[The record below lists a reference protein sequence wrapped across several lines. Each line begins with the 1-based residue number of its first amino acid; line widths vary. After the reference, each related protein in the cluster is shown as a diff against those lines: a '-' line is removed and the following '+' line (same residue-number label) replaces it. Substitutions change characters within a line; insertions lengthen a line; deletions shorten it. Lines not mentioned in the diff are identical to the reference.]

1 MIQRLSPLIKK
12 AQLNTNQ
19 AGFSIVEIVV
29 ASAVFSLI
37 VTALFGALLYSNKS
51 AETAGTRARAVFLA
65 EEGLEA
71 ARNIRDENF
80 DNLFDGIHGLAA
92 FANQWHFSGMVNDIV
107 DIFTRQIE
115 ISTVDSNTK
124 QIVSRVFWD
133 VGLMNKGSVSL
144 TTRLT
149 NWQIIVQAVSSCSG
163 FCQSLGYTGGT
174 CRQVEQRC
182 VTEGEIYEAEGDQ
195 YCTEGQQADTCC
207 CAP

>member
-1 MIQRLSPLIKK
+1 MIQKPSPSTKK
-12 AQLNTNQ
+12 ARSTINQ

-37 VTALFGALLYSNKS
+37 VTSLFGALLYSNKS

-80 DNLFDGIHGLAA
+80 DNLVDGIHGLAA
-92 FANQWHFSGMVNDIV
+92 FANQWHFSGAQDTA

-115 ISTVDSNTK
+115 VLTIDSNTK
-124 QIVSRVFWD
+124 EIRSRVSWSE
-133 VGLMNKGSVSL
+133 GLMNSGSVSL
-144 TTRLT
+144 ATRLT
-149 NWQIIVQAVSSCSG
+149 NWHVIVEIAGSCPAV
-163 FCQSLGYTGGT
+163 CQSLGYTDGI
-174 CRQVEQRC
+174 CRQTNQRC
-182 VTEGEIYEAEGDQ
+182 AAGGETYEADGDQ
-195 YCTEGQQADTCC
+195 YCTGGPQEDTCC